1 MKTLAL
7 ILLLAPAVGGAWD
20 TYEQNEVANEIRAL
34 RQDLQMRDQQRQLD
48 WSVQQGMRDAQEV
61 HRQASQPRPLKDL
74 VPRLGTQFL
83 D

>member
-20 TYEQNEVANEIRAL
+20 TYEQNEIANEIRAL
-34 RQDLQMRDQQRQLD
+34 RQDLQMREQQR
-48 WSVQQGMRDAQEV
+48 SVEWQARQSMREAQEV
-61 HRQASQPRPLKDL
+61 HRRAIQPRPFTPM
-74 VPRLGTQFL
+74 VPQLM

>member
-7 ILLLAPAVGGAWD
+7 IILLAPAVGGAWD
-20 TYEQNEVANEIRAL
+20 TYEQNEVANELRAL

-48 WSVQQGMRDAQEV
+48 WQVQQGMRAAQEV
-61 HRQASQPRPLKDL
+61 HRQASRPRPLKDL
-74 VPRLGTQFL
+74 VPRLGSEFI